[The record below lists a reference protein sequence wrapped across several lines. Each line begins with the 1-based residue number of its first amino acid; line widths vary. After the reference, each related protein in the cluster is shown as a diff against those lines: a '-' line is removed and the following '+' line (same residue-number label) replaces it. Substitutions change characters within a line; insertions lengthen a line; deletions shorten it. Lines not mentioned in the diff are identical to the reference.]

1 MIFKKIKRNKIS
13 KLLLTVSLVSTI
25 VISSCL
31 TAFAGTSATEGTAGG
46 GSSSGGANSDN
57 LYTMGTSECAG
68 LDWHVRTGNVNWKAK
83 KVTYNPSKK
92 TYSYVGSFHP
102 GSNTYGGNTF
112 TANASKWCYI
122 GKYSKSAD
130 SYGIQGSDGH
140 QTYKVPN
147 INDPHYAFRWT
158 WWYHY
163 AKQNNPGDMY
173 NIKPHGYAS
182 MNHRTKENN
191 YTGLWRHG
199 ALISD
204 SALANEAKK
213 GGYSYN
219 YKLDLY
225 TNGSKKLDIVWIE
238 NTTKTVTEYVDTV
251 VYVKNGGAILTDNRN
266 RTPEWLFKNVKNNIE
281 YTGKSAAHETNY
293 KRTVQATVYRV
304 QRKVKKTYNGSGK
317 VIKSTVVAGSYK
329 IVGGAKHYTKD
340 ITYKVYSPAVTS
352 KQFMPFNLNRNG
364 VATRGDISGPYPTL
378 VANKNLDMSVNNHQ
392 NITDNRALQT
402 LDTNNGLKFTV
413 RFNNNQFGIPT
424 KSEGGIDIA
433 SEAPCRDYKN
443 ANGTYDSEVFNILG
457 SNGQTKTGVFNYTGG
472 TAQNIN
478 AQVSNDGYW
487 NLSMKADVS
496 SNNASLTYNGTE
508 RVGGNVLS
516 LLTGNRGGDFIF
528 KTTKTGT
535 YNLCGTSASNKW
547 WEARYEGGKFYR
559 YGIQYKGK
567 ITTSG
572 IGNPSVVDKN
582 FYTKLST
589 TTINQPIL
597 TGTFEAKTVA
607 GYIE

>member
-31 TAFAGTSATEGTAGG
+31 TAFAGVSSTTGNSHYSGGG
-46 GSSSGGANSDN
+46 GSSG
-57 LYTMGTSECAG
+57 
-68 LDWHVRTGNVNWKAK
+68 
-83 KVTYNPSKK
+83 
-92 TYSYVGSFHP
+92 
-102 GSNTYGGNTF
+102 
-112 TANASKWCYI
+112 
-122 GKYSKSAD
+122 
-130 SYGIQGSDGH
+130 GSDIGFKMGDGVSAGIDWDLH
-140 QTYKVPN
+140 SGKMNLNFNVPL
-147 INDPHYAFRWT
+147 PFGT
-158 WWYHY
+158 E
-163 AKQNNPGDMY
+163 K
-173 NIKPHGYAS
+173 
-182 MNHRTKENN
+182 
-191 YTGLWRHG
+191 
-199 ALISD
+199 SD
-204 SALANEAKK
+204 
-213 GGYSYN
+213 
-219 YKLDLY
+219 YKLDSITNNNTTEWCNIIKYKYNSHIYDKNPKTYINPGNKNKIGYYNFTWNWWYEAARLPNPSSIIKDKDTFGYYFLNNIWVNGYKIPSSNLQNEASRLGYKYNSSLGLY
-225 TNGSKKLDIVWIE
+225 TNGNKKLDVVWVE
-238 NTTKTVTEYVDTV
+238 KTTKTVTEYVDTI
-251 VYVKNGGAILTDNRN
+251 VYVKNGGSILKDNRN
-266 RTPEWLFKNVKNNIE
+266 KTAEWLFKNKVNEVN

-293 KRTVQATVYRV
+293 RRTVQATVYKV

-364 VATRGDISGPYPTL
+364 VATREDISGPYPTL

-472 TAQNIN
+472 RAQNIN

>member
-1 MIFKKIKRNKIS
+1 MKNKKIKILS
-13 KLLLTVSLVSTI
+13 FILSLIITFSSCITVSAASHT
-25 VISSCL
+25 
-31 TAFAGTSATEGTAGG
+31 FANS
-46 GSSSGGANSDN
+46 GSIDTGASSGSTNDHD
-57 LYTMGTSECAG
+57 YKIGTGGCGSWEGG
-68 LDWHVRTGNVNWKAK
+68 LRWNYKSGNVNWKLEVSDYTGTCKSSLKANSTK
-83 KVTYNPSKK
+83 WACIQKYNNKQ
-92 TYSYVGSFHP
+92 
-102 GSNTYGGNTF
+102 
-112 TANASKWCYI
+112 SKWKNFTWEWWFNVANIEHAPGWYDHSDNRLDKNT
-122 GKYSKSAD
+122 GYKDTWGGDNYYHHTWVKD
-130 SYGIQGSDGH
+130 SDGV
-140 QTYKVPN
+140 YREGKLKAN
-147 INDPHYAFRWT
+147 DLINA
-158 WWYHY
+158 
-163 AKQNNPGDMY
+163 AKAD
-173 NIKPHGYAS
+173 
-182 MNHRTKENN
+182 
-191 YTGLWRHG
+191 
-199 ALISD
+199 
-204 SALANEAKK
+204 
-213 GGYSYN
+213 GYSYKSN
-219 YKLDLY
+219 EKWYANSRKKDQLNVVWMGEWTESKTDKINTIVYVEESKPDGSSSVSLNNKNKTAEWLYK
-225 TNGSKKLDIVWIE
+225 NK
-238 NTTKTVTEYVDTV
+238 VTEFNYS
-251 VYVKNGGAILTDNRN
+251 
-266 RTPEWLFKNVKNNIE
+266 
-281 YTGKSAAHETNY
+281 GKSLATETRH
-293 KRTVQATVYRV
+293 K
-304 QRKVKKTYNGSGK
+304 K
-317 VIKSTVVAGSYK
+317 VIKAKIIPVTRKTTYKTNGTKKWSYTYT
-329 IVGGAKHYTKD
+329 YTKGSMKNLTD
-340 ITYKVYSPAVTS
+340 KTITYNVYSPAVTS

-472 TAQNIN
+472 RAQNIN
-478 AQVSNDGYW
+478 AQVSKDGYW

>member
-31 TAFAGTSATEGTAGG
+31 TAFAGTSATTGTSGG
-46 GSSSGGANSDN
+46 GSSGSGSGVKEDFLMGDAN
-57 LYTMGTSECAG
+57 CAG
-68 LDWHVRTGNVNWKAK
+68 IDWDYHTGKMNLVFTAPLPDGSKKSDYKLDTIKNDKTVEWCNVIKYKKNSHIYDKNPSAYINYKNKNKIGYITFTWNWWYNAAHQK
-83 KVTYNPSKK
+83 NPSKMAK
-92 TYSYVGSFHP
+92 TD
-102 GSNTYGGNTF
+102 TYGYYMVDSVWINGYKIPFSNLQKE
-112 TANASKWCYI
+112 AARCGY
-122 GKYSKSAD
+122 KYNSSL
-130 SYGIQGSDGH
+130 G
-140 QTYKVPN
+140 
-147 INDPHYAFRWT
+147 
-158 WWYHY
+158 
-163 AKQNNPGDMY
+163 
-173 NIKPHGYAS
+173 
-182 MNHRTKENN
+182 
-191 YTGLWRHG
+191 
-199 ALISD
+199 
-204 SALANEAKK
+204 
-213 GGYSYN
+213 
-219 YKLDLY
+219 LY
-225 TNGSKKLDIVWIE
+225 TNGNKKLDVVWVE
-238 NTTKTVTEYVDTV
+238 NNTKTVTEYVDTI
-251 VYVKNGGAILTDNRN
+251 VYVKNGEAILTDNRN

-293 KRTVQATVYRV
+293 KRTVEATVYRV
-304 QRKVKKTYNGSGK
+304 QRKVKKTYDGSGK

-364 VATRGDISGPYPTL
+364 VATREDISGPYPTL

-392 NITDNRALQT
+392 NITDNKALQT

-443 ANGTYDSEVFNILG
+443 ANGTYDSAVFNILG

-472 TAQNIN
+472 RAQNIN
-478 AQVSNDGYW
+478 AQVSKDGYW

-496 SNNASLTYNGTE
+496 SNNTSLTYNGTE
-508 RVGGNVLS
+508 HVGGNVLS

>member
-1 MIFKKIKRNKIS
+1 MKNKKIKILS
-13 KLLLTVSLVSTI
+13 LILSLIIPFSSCITVSAASHTFANSGSSNTQGGGTGSGPTIYKIGDGYCGHWENGGLRWKYNTGNVRWKLEVSDWKGICKSSLNANSTKWACIQKYHNNTNKWYNFTWEWWFKSAGIKHAPGWYDHSDNRLDKNTGYKDTWGGDYFYHHIWSDKDSKGKYLEGKLKANDLINAAKADGYSYKSNEKWYANSRKKDQLNVVWMGEWTESKTDKINTI
-25 VISSCL
+25 VYVEESKPD
-31 TAFAGTSATEGTAGG
+31 
-46 GSSSGGANSDN
+46 GSSSVSLNNKNKTAEW
-57 LYTMGTSECAG
+57 LYK
-68 LDWHVRTGNVNWKAK
+68 N
-83 KVTYNPSKK
+83 KVTEFN
-92 TYSYVGSFHP
+92 YS
-102 GSNTYGGNTF
+102 
-112 TANASKWCYI
+112 
-122 GKYSKSAD
+122 
-130 SYGIQGSDGH
+130 
-140 QTYKVPN
+140 
-147 INDPHYAFRWT
+147 
-158 WWYHY
+158 
-163 AKQNNPGDMY
+163 
-173 NIKPHGYAS
+173 
-182 MNHRTKENN
+182 
-191 YTGLWRHG
+191 
-199 ALISD
+199 
-204 SALANEAKK
+204 
-213 GGYSYN
+213 
-219 YKLDLY
+219 
-225 TNGSKKLDIVWIE
+225 
-238 NTTKTVTEYVDTV
+238 
-251 VYVKNGGAILTDNRN
+251 
-266 RTPEWLFKNVKNNIE
+266 
-281 YTGKSAAHETNY
+281 GKSLATETRH
-293 KRTVQATVYRV
+293 K
-304 QRKVKKTYNGSGK
+304 K
-317 VIKSTVVAGSYK
+317 VIKAKIIPVTRKTTYKTNGTKKWSYTYT
-329 IVGGAKHYTKD
+329 YTKGSMKNLTD
-340 ITYKVYSPAVTS
+340 KTITYNVYSPAVTS

-364 VATRGDISGPYPTL
+364 VATREDISGPYPTL
-378 VANKNLDMSVNNHQ
+378 VANKNLDMSVNNYQ
-392 NITDNRALQT
+392 NITDNKALQT

-478 AQVSNDGYW
+478 AQVSKDGYW